1 MKLPVGM
8 SLKEE
13 MWVSLRTISGR
24 TGVPDEDRSLM
35 SRTAHRLSPAA
46 RQCKVQEGGQFSA
59 GCPVCVIVL
68 GTSHVTSVAIVS
80 MMVHRVTRPK

>member
-46 RQCKVQEGGQFSA
+46 RQCKVQEGGQFST
-59 GCPVCVIVL
+59 GCAWHLSRHVL
-68 GTSHVTSVAIVS
+68 RYSEDDGNEA
-80 MMVHRVTRPK
+80 